1 MLRDE
6 DDRYPT
12 LPGATSEECNDS
24 VGKYPSSNHHNCF
37 TCDASGIDVKMDID
51 NPRNY
56 YCIKCWD
63 AYNAVVAYH
72 RGTSDFN
79 RLAEVN
85 SFRSTQNS
93 ALIITVASL
102 IADMDKMQMKERLH
116 MDKMKEQLGRLW
128 KENSRLLQD
137 RLVPIYISDGGLSSL
152 CRTRQNE
159 LLLVR
164 EGVSSLVGQKEDT
177 LSK

>member
-6 DDRYPT
+6 DDRCPT
-12 LPGATSEECNDS
+12 LPGATSEECNDG
-24 VGKYPSSNHHNCF
+24 VNKYLSSNHHHCF
-37 TCDASGIDVKMDID
+37 TCDTSGIDVKMDVD
-51 NPRNY
+51 NPGNY
-56 YCIKCWD
+56 YCIKCWDWD

-79 RLAEVN
+79 HLAEVN
-85 SFRSTQNS
+85 SFWSTQNS
-93 ALIITVASL
+93 ITVASL
-102 IADMDKMQMKERLH
+102 LADMDKMQMKERLH

-137 RLVPIYISDGGLSSL
+137 RCIPIYISDGGLSSL
-152 CRTRQNE
+152 CRTWQNE

-164 EGVSSLVGQKEDT
+164 EGVSSLVGQKGDT